1 MIRKNIFTV
10 VLVATS
16 LFATAQ
22 QKSKS
27 AQLPQEAQTF
37 LEANFKGIQ
46 VQEVKKETEGTTFK
60 YEVKLANGTEI
71 DFNNRGRWT
80 EVESKITSIP
90 VSMLQP
96 SVGQY
101 IQKNYSGA
109 KVTEVKKGIR
119 FNFVEINDETMLQF
133 DTEGKFYKILVD

>member
-1 MIRKNIFTV
+1 MIRKNIFTA

-46 VQEVKKETEGTTFK
+46 IQEVKREKEATTFK
-60 YEVKLANGTEI
+60 YEVKLANGAEVE
-71 DFNNRGRWT
+71 FNNRGRWR
-80 EVESKITSIP
+80 ELESKTTSLP
-90 VSMLQP
+90 TTMLQP
-96 SVGQY
+96 SVAQY
-101 IQKNYSGA
+101 IQQNYPGA

>member
-27 AQLPQEAQTF
+27 AQLPKEAQTF

-60 YEVKLANGTEI
+60 YEVKLANGAEI
-71 DFNNRGRWT
+71 DFNSRGRWI
-80 EVESKITSIP
+80 ELESETISLPTT
-90 VSMLQP
+90 MLQT
-96 SVGQY
+96 SVGEY
-101 IQKNYSGA
+101 IQKTYPTA
-109 KVTEVKKGIR
+109 KVTEVKKGVR